1 MLLLVALFSLTGA
14 RAQQSLPYSYG
25 FEDNDLSVD
34 GWTTSYQGSANA
46 SDFGINSA
54 AAQNGSYG
62 FRFSSY
68 NRDNVTYDQY
78 LISPE
83 LSSTGSFTVQFSY
96 KASSSNG
103 TETFKVGYSTTDTNP
118 SNFTFGDEIS
128 TNNTSWTLSDEF
140 TFPAGTKYVAIWYY
154 SDYQYRL
161 YVDDFIF
168 EPAGAVAKP
177 TGLEVIY
184 EGGTEAKVRWIS
196 EEEAFDIEVNGE
208 VTENVGNGYVLTGLE
223 LATTY
228 TIRVR
233 AKNGTEVSNWSSP
246 VSFTTDACLNPV
258 VVKYTLSDSYGDG
271 WNGNYILVYDED
283 DNPVATLTIESGAS
297 KTESLRLCGSLFT
310 FYWYAGSYPT
320 ETSWTFTDAD
330 GNELFSGTGSSDM
343 ATGDVLYELDL
354 SDWRRPTDFAA
365 SQVSPTSAV
374 LSWTENS
381 PTPATSWIIAYI
393 ADGDEDVSYA
403 MAESNPFTL
412 EGLTP
417 ETSYQAMVSPYND
430 EGVLR
435 WSDVITFM
443 TGAAFPVPNELAAS
457 HVTATSANISWTG
470 SADSYNLRYGQTGEA
485 KSQDFEESSLGEWT
499 TIDADGD
506 GYGWVLGSN
515 VGGVYLA
522 EGGSL
527 AGNGYNDSQD
537 LIVSGSYSNVSGVGA
552 LTPDNYLVSPKV
564 KLGGSISFWAKG
576 QDANY
581 PSEVF
586 GVAVST
592 TDNTNASSFTM
603 VGANKTA
610 TGNWVQYTFNLSAY
624 SGEGYVAIRHYNV
637 SDQFMLDIDDIVIT
651 EPADNW
657 TEITGITANSYELT
671 GLNPETD
678 YEVQVQAVYADG
690 ESGWTSSVT
699 FTTASPNDAPTE
711 LAATD
716 VKATSATL
724 DWAGS
729 QESYTLQY
737 RHELAAD
744 PTAPATIIFTVD
756 DVWGDGS
763 GYQMLLD
770 ADATAYGTIIPET
783 GGLTTSGDA
792 SAATY
797 AEFEYKIPEN
807 ADGALTTENIVIDNS
822 IIIQIPAGTYDW
834 CITNPTADDRMWIA
848 SGNGNVGGRYD
859 DYVFEAAK
867 TYEFHVYLKGTNDA
881 TDVTITRPM
890 SEWTVVE
897 NVTAPYE
904 FTGLTPESYYE
915 WQVQGI
921 LSDGTTEWSEL
932 SSFTTP
938 EITTIPVT
946 ISSVGYS
953 TLYYG
958 TLNLQVPAGVT
969 ASTYSYA
976 DSKIQVSK
984 TYNEGEV
991 IPAGTGVVLEAN
1003 AGTYDFVVTTE
1014 AGEADANNALRGSD
1028 EAEQTTGGDVY
1039 YALSLKDGANIGF
1052 YWMAEG
1058 GAAFTN
1064 GAHKAYLAL
1073 TNTKVKGFA
1082 IGLEDDATAIETIA
1096 NGQQTTEGAI
1106 YNVAGQRLN
1115 KTQQGVNI
1123 VNGKKIA
1130 IK

>member
-1 MLLLVALFSLTGA
+1 MKRNSTFLAKALTLLFVALFSLTEA
-14 RAQQSLPYSYG
+14 RAGYDYG
-25 FEDNDLSVD
+25 FEDNNLSAD
-34 GWTTSYQGSANA
+34 GWVLQGATSSNTGIT
-46 SDFGINSA
+46 SDA
-54 AAQNGSYG
+54 ARSGSYG
-62 FRFSSY
+62 FKF
-68 NRDNVTYDQY
+68 TYSEQNAY
-78 LISPE
+78 LISPL
-83 LSSTGSFTVQFSY
+83 LSGDAFDLSFWYKEYSNSYGDEQFQ
-96 KASSSNG
+96 
-103 TETFKVGYSTTDTNP
+103 VGYTTDA
-118 SNFTFGDEIS
+118 SASDASAFTYGSVVTASLDWQEY
-128 TNNTSWTLSDEF
+128 TQ
-140 TFPAGTKYVAIWYY
+140 TFPAGTKRIAIKYIYNDAFYLFLDDFSFSTSIITKPANLAASHVIATSANISWDGDADSYNLKYKRLSFFENFENVTGNNLPEGWTSIDNDGDSNNWYSASVGALSGSNCATSASYQGGALTPDNWLVTPKVALDGTMSVWLRAQDPSWPAEHFAIYLSTTGTDVSDFTVTLVPETEATGEYVEYTADLSAYAGQEGYIAIRHFNCT
-154 SDYQYRL
+154 DMFRL
-161 YVDDFIF
+161 NVDDFTI
-168 EPAGAVAKP
+168 AGDSWTTVS
-177 TGLEVIY
+177 G
-184 EGGTEAKVRWIS
+184 
-196 EEEAFDIEVNGE
+196 
-208 VTENVGNGYVLTGLE
+208 VTNP
-223 LATTY
+223 Y
-228 TIRVR
+228 TI
-233 AKNGTEVSNWSSP
+233 
-246 VSFTTDACLNPV
+246 
-258 VVKYTLSDSYGDG
+258 
-271 WNGNYILVYDED
+271 
-283 DNPVATLTIESGAS
+283 
-297 KTESLRLCGSLFT
+297 
-310 FYWYAGSYPT
+310 
-320 ETSWTFTDAD
+320 
-330 GNELFSGTGSSDM
+330 
-343 ATGDVLYELDL
+343 
-354 SDWRRPTDFAA
+354 
-365 SQVSPTSAV
+365 
-374 LSWTENS
+374 
-381 PTPATSWIIAYI
+381 
-393 ADGDEDVSYA
+393 
-403 MAESNPFTL
+403 

-417 ETSYQAMVSPYND
+417 ETSY
-430 EGVLR
+430 
-435 WSDVITFM
+435 
-443 TGAAFPVPNELAAS
+443 
-457 HVTATSANISWTG
+457 
-470 SADSYNLRYGQTGEA
+470 
-485 KSQDFEESSLGEWT
+485 
-499 TIDADGD
+499 
-506 GYGWVLGSN
+506 
-515 VGGVYLA
+515 
-522 EGGSL
+522 
-527 AGNGYNDSQD
+527 
-537 LIVSGSYSNVSGVGA
+537 IV
-552 LTPDNYLVSPKV
+552 
-564 KLGGSISFWAKG
+564 
-576 QDANY
+576 
-581 PSEVF
+581 E
-586 GVAVST
+586 
-592 TDNTNASSFTM
+592 
-603 VGANKTA
+603 
-610 TGNWVQYTFNLSAY
+610 
-624 SGEGYVAIRHYNV
+624 
-637 SDQFMLDIDDIVIT
+637 
-651 EPADNW
+651 
-657 TEITGITANSYELT
+657 
-671 GLNPETD
+671 
-678 YEVQVQAVYADG
+678 VQAVYAGG
-690 ESGWTSSVT
+690 ESEWVGIN
-699 FTTASPNDAPTE
+699 FTTASATSTPTD

-729 QESYTLQY
+729 QESYNLQY
-737 RHELAAD
+737 REALPID

-807 ADGALTTENIVIDNS
+807 ADGALATENIVIDNS
-822 IIIQIPAGTYDW
+822 ITIQIPAGTYDW
-834 CITNPTADDRMWIA
+834 CITNPTVGDRVWIA
-848 SGNGNVGGRYD
+848 GGNGNVGGRQN
-859 DYVFEAAK
+859 DYVFEAGK
-867 TYEFHVYLKGTNDA
+867 TYEFHVYLGGSNDA

-1115 KTQQGVNI
+1115 KTQKGVNI